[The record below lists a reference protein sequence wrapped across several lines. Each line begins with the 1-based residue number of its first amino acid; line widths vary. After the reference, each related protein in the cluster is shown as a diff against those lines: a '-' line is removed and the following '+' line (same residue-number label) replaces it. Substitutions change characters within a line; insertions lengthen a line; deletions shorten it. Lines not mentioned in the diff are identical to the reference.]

1 MPGFGDM
8 MQKAFYLGVG
18 LASYASEQASGRFG
32 ELQERAQKLADELVA
47 RGEMTA
53 EEARRFVDE
62 VMQQGKETAAQA
74 MDQAT
79 KAAAQANRAASSADR
94 DAKPPADIP
103 KEPRRIEILDDDE
116 EPTPST
122 TTNASPNTSP
132 NTGSQRP
139 SSSPPINAETSIS
152 DLHNQVAALKEEL
165 KRLRRDR

>member
-18 LASYASEQASGRFG
+18 LASYASEQASGRFS

-53 EEARRFVDE
+53 EEARRFVDD
-62 VMQQGKETAAQA
+62 VMQQGKENAAQA

-79 KAAAQANRAASSADR
+79 KAAAQADRAASSTDR

-103 KEPRRIEILDDDE
+103 KGPRRIEILDDDE
-116 EPTPST
+116 EPTPT
-122 TTNASPNTSP
+122 TTAESVTE
-132 NTGSQRP
+132 TVADTARP
-139 SSSPPINAETSIS
+139 SESPPINAETSIG
-152 DLHNQVAALKEEL
+152 DLHSQVAALKEEL